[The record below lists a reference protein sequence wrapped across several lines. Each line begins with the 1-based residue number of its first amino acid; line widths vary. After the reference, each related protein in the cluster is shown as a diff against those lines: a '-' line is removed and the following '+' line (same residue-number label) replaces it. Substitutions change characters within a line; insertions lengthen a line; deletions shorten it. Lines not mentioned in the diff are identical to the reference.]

1 MHFFKAFATII
12 DKALE
17 RLSSYIDNNY
27 INKASKKMMTWWRK
41 QKKKYQEQNFV
52 ISDKNSDNE
61 DKALTDGAK
70 TNFICN

>member
-1 MHFFKAFATII
+1 
-12 DKALE
+12 
-17 RLSSYIDNNY
+17 
-27 INKASKKMMTWWRK
+27 MMTWWRK

-61 DKALTDGAK
+61 DKALTDGGK